1 MLDYPTIIKFRC
13 TICIKYQGE
22 AQVHPVIRI
31 SFRFYRFNQ
40 HQTTKISCFSFVLAG
55 LDRLS
60 HPSLLLIWD
69 PTQAQPFIF
78 FNEDY

>member
-1 MLDYPTIIKFRC
+1 LMAHELGDDIKLVVSSGRRN
-13 TICIKYQGE
+13 ILE
-22 AQVHPVIRI
+22 AFLQ
-31 SFRFYRFNQ
+31 
-40 HQTTKISCFSFVLAG
+40 AG
-55 LDRLS
+55 RRRGSITFS